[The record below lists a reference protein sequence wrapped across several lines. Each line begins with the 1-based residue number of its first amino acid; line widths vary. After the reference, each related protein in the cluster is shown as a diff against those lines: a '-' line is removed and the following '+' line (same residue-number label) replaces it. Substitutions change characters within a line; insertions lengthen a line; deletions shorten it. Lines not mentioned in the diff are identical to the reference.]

1 MRKHGKAPKRRDE
14 NTQKGGQRWADI
26 HTNPDLSIRDKTPI
40 KEKEK
45 KKRRKLKRLKEI
57 ISVIL

>member
-26 HTNPDLSIRDKTPI
+26 HTTWILSIREQDTN
-40 KEKEK
+40 
-45 KKRRKLKRLKEI
+45 
-57 ISVIL
+57 